1 MAIVFISFMVKFVYI
16 DNTLCK
22 CTLIILF
29 NKPFII
35 KEDNIFVPEM
45 DDLFSYGPRS
55 LKEFFRNNL
64 VPVLLTVILHLI
76 VAIVLVF
83 IKVEGL
89 KEDQELGVMID
100 FSEEQSFEEMLEEE
114 SIDVPAEWLEQVYET
129 REKAS
134 NQAVNQ
140 ENRLN
145 EEIST
150 QDYVNELLD
159 ELESQK
165 DEDFLKDRDKW
176 EGIISSYVYEE
187 NKVENE
193 ESEET
198 KEKEFTGPTTIEYR
212 FLEEPLDRKNHNIV
226 IPVYRC
232 EGSAQ
237 VKIDLEVDRD
247 GYVMRTNLVS
257 VKTVADPSCF
267 IEAAEKAAK
276 SSRFY
281 SRQDA
286 PARQVARVTYQFIA
300 Q

>member
-1 MAIVFISFMVKFVYI
+1 MVKFVYI
-16 DNTLCK
+16 ENTSCK
-22 CTLIILF
+22 STLIISF

-35 KEDNIFVPEM
+35 QEDNIFVSDM

-55 LKEFFRNNL
+55 LKEFFSNNL

-76 VAIVLVF
+76 IAIVLVF
-83 IKVEGL
+83 MKVEGL

-134 NQAVNQ
+134 NQAVNK
-140 ENRLN
+140 ENRLD

-159 ELESQK
+159 KLESQK
-165 DEDFLKDRDKW
+165 DEDFLKDREKW
-176 EGIISSYVYEE
+176 EGIISSYVYKE
-187 NKVENE
+187 NEIESE
-193 ESEET
+193 ESEDT
-198 KEKEFTGPTTIEYR
+198 KEKPFTGPTTIEYR
-212 FLEEPLDRKNHNIV
+212 FLEEPLDRENHKFV

-232 EGSAQ
+232 EGSAE
-237 VKIDLEVDRD
+237 VKIDLEVDKD
-247 GYVMRTNLVS
+247 GYVTKTTLVN
-257 VKTVADPSCF
+257 VKTAADPSCF
-267 IEAAEKAAK
+267 IAAAEKAAK

-286 PARQVARVTYQFIA
+286 PAKHVARVTYQFVA